1 MRVELIDIHKHFGP
15 VRANDGVSMTLEPGT
30 IYGLL
35 GENGAGKTTLMK
47 CLSGYQAPD
56 GGAIQVDGRP
66 QSFASPAEAIRYGIG
81 MLHQDPLDFPQ
92 MRVLDNFLLAFD
104 RRMVP
109 DRRRGQAMLREL
121 GARFQFDLDPDAE
134 VASLTIGERQQL
146 EILRLLALGAQ
157 VIILDEPTTGISAP
171 QKAQLFET
179 LRRLAE
185 EEGRSVVFV
194 SHKLEEVEELCHR
207 VTVLRRGRVS
217 GEAEMPCPVDR
228 LVEMMFGRSLPP
240 TECPLVEPGP
250 VVLQVDEVTIPSYR
264 LTVEGVNLQ
273 VRAGEVIGLAG
284 LEGSGQRLFLR
295 ACAGLERLAAGRVLL
310 DGRELTGAP
319 YRRFLEAG
327 VAYMPAGRLEEGLVG
342 GLTLT
347 EHFALAERNGP
358 FFIDWAAARERTDE
372 RIRHFNV
379 VGRPGSSVE
388 ALSGGNQQRVLLAL
402 LPPGLR
408 LLLMEHPT
416 RGLDVE
422 SARWVWQQLLA
433 RREEGTAIV
442 FISADLDELLER
454 SDRIAVFY
462 GGGISAPLE
471 ACDTTVER
479 LGYLIAGKDVAR
491 KMRNVKREA

>member
-1 MRVELIDIHKHFGP
+1 MKVELVDIRKYFGP
-15 VRANDGVSMTLEPGT
+15 VRANDGISMTLEPGT
-30 IYGLL
+30 IHGLL

-47 CLSGYQAPD
+47 CLSGYLVPD
-56 GGAIQVDGRP
+56 GGTAKVDGRLV
-66 QSFASPAEAIRYGIG
+66 SFASPAEAIRHGIG

-92 MRVLDNFLLAFD
+92 MQVLDNFLLAFD
-104 RRMVP
+104 RRMLP
-109 DRRRGQAMLREL
+109 NQRQGRAMLREL

-134 VASLTIGERQQL
+134 VTSLTIGERQQL

-171 QKAQLFET
+171 QKAKLFAT

-185 EEGRSVVFV
+185 EEGRLVVFV

-207 VTVLRRGRVS
+207 VTVLRRGKVT

-240 TECPLVEPGP
+240 AECVPVEPGP
-250 VVLQVDEVTIPSYR
+250 VALQLEGVSIPSYR
-264 LTVEGVNLQ
+264 LTVEGANLE

-295 ACAGLERLAAGRVLL
+295 ACAGLERATSGRILV
-310 DGRELTGAP
+310 DGRDLTGDP

-347 EHFALAERNGP
+347 EHFALAEREGP
-358 FFIDWAAARERTDE
+358 FFIDWAAARKQAAK
-372 RIRHFNV
+372 RIRYFNI
-379 VGRPGSSVE
+379 VGQPESPVE

-422 SARWVWQQLLA
+422 SARWIWRQLLA
-433 RREEGTAIV
+433 RREEGTAII

-454 SDRIAVFY
+454 SDRIVVFY
-462 GGGISAPLE
+462 GGRMTKPLE
-471 ACDTTVER
+471 TCDTTVEQ
-479 LGYLIAGKDVAR
+479 LGYLIAGKEAVR
-491 KMRNVKREA
+491 KT